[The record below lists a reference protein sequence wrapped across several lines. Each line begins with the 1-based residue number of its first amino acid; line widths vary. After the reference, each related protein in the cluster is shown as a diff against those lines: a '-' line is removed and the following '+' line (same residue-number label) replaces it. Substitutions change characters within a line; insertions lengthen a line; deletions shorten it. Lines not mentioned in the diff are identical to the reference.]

1 LQTVDFTLLTAD
13 NHRLAATRFE
23 PTEPNG
29 LSILINSATGAPRH
43 YYRSFAQ
50 YLAQRGCLVLTYD
63 YRGIGDS
70 IDPHFDLNQ
79 LRLRDWGQKDLSAML
94 NWLHHYAPE
103 HKIAALG
110 HSIGGQLIG
119 LASNNY
125 LIKSVLTVAS
135 QIGYWRN
142 WPTASKRL
150 QMGLVTGLAL
160 PAAVKGFGKLPGFA
174 MGGVSLPAGIA
185 LEWSRWCRHPQ
196 YFVDEHGQ
204 PLRTY
209 FERFSGPARF
219 YAIADDHFYAP
230 ATAVKALSRRYVAA
244 DGEVVWRHPSHWG
257 AREMGHFGYFRRN
270 APQAAWD
277 EIGDWL
283 IRRTLQQHPASQRWA
298 A

>member
-1 LQTVDFTLLTAD
+1 MQSVDFTLLTAD
-13 NHRLAATRFE
+13 NYRLAATRFE
-23 PTEPNG
+23 PAEPNG
-29 LSILINSATGAPRH
+29 LSILINSATGAPRQ
-43 YYRSFAQ
+43 YYRGFAE

-63 YRGIGDS
+63 YRGIGAS
-70 IDPHFDLNQ
+70 LDPNFDIHT
-79 LRLRDWGQKDLSAML
+79 LRLRDWGQQDLHKALSWLKDF
-94 NWLHHYAPE
+94 APQ

-125 LIKSVLTVAS
+125 LLDSVLTVAS
-135 QIGYWRN
+135 QIGYWGH
-142 WPTASKRL
+142 WPSIGKRL
-150 QMGLVTGLAL
+150 QINLLTGLAL
-160 PAAVKGFGKLPGFA
+160 PATVKSLGRLPGFA
-174 MGGVSLPAGIA
+174 MGGVPLPAEIA
-185 LEWSRWCRHPQ
+185 LEWARWCQHPR
-196 YFVDEHGQ
+196 YFVDEHGAA
-204 PLRTY
+204 LTTY
-209 FERFSGPARF
+209 FERFNGPARF

-230 ATAVKALSRRYVAA
+230 ESAVKALSRRYVAA

-283 IRRTLQQHPASQRWA
+283 IRHTLQQHPASQRWA